1 MIVRILSA
9 VSVAAIAGGIAIA
22 QDDMTPQTTAP
33 SAEEMT
39 VPPQNVLDALAVTT
53 KDDAREYGQ
62 KEFTLAD
69 ADADGKISQD
79 EFVAFAAAQLEY
91 QSAEDAATLASA
103 ETPVEGATVASDVAE
118 TVVAEAEPVEEAAT
132 DEPTPE
138 ELFAALSDGKDT
150 INEKTLIK
158 ARLAS
163 FDEADANDDNALDDA
178 EKAQF
183 AALVWGKASS

>member
-1 MIVRILSA
+1 
-9 VSVAAIAGGIAIA
+9 
-22 QDDMTPQTTAP
+22 
-33 SAEEMT
+33 
-39 VPPQNVLDALAVTT
+39 
-53 KDDAREYGQ
+53 
-62 KEFTLAD
+62 
-69 ADADGKISQD
+69 ADGKISQD

-118 TVVAEAEPVEEAAT
+118 TVVAEAEQAEEAAT

-138 ELFAALSDGKDT
+138 EFFVALSDGKDT

>member
-9 VSVAAIAGGIAIA
+9 VCVAAIAGGIAIA

-91 QSAEDAATLASA
+91 QSAEDATTMAAA
-103 ETPVEGATVASDVAE
+103 ETPAEGATVASDVAA
-118 TVVAEAEPVEEAAT
+118 TVIAEAEPAEEAAT
-132 DEPTPE
+132 AGPTPE
-138 ELFAALSDGKDT
+138 ELFAELSDGKEAIT
-150 INEKTLIK
+150 EKTLIN

-183 AALVWGKASS
+183 AALVWGKATS